1 VDDNIIRLAALQD
14 SGKEIPLTAEDSI
27 ALAFVDRHAHELR
40 YVAPWGRWM
49 SFDDTRWAS
58 DDTLHVFDRVRAIC
72 REVATAG
79 QKPFGAIASAKT
91 VAAVERLARSDR
103 RLAATTVQWDAQPWL
118 FAAGDRTIDLR
129 TGIDRAPDPLDYVTK
144 NAACAAAPAG
154 TPPPIWT
161 AFMRRVTAEN
171 IELEHFLQR
180 YVGYCCSGHT
190 SEHAF
195 VFAYGTGANGKSTF
209 IGTIAKIFGGYATVA
224 DMNTFLANNSERH
237 PTDLAKLAGARLV
250 IAQEMQRGRKWDE
263 TKIKAL
269 TGGDKITARFMRQ
282 DYFDYEPTFKLFVA
296 GNHKPRLGGVD
307 EAMRRRLLLVPFLVQ
322 IPPAERDPHLARKL
336 EPEWPAIL
344 RWCIDGC
351 RQWQRTGLAPPAA
364 VRDATESYFA
374 DQDVLGQWLEDCTHD
389 GGPFAFTRISALFA
403 SWKAWCEERNL
414 KPGSA
419 SSLSDTLTDRG
430 FVKKREP
437 GTGHRGFA
445 GLTLGCDKG

>member
-49 SFDDTRWAS
+49 RFDDTRWAS

-154 TPPPIWT
+154 TPHPIWT

-237 PTDLAKLAGARLV
+237 PRTWPSSPAPVSSSRRRCSGVGSGTRPRSRRSPAATRSQRASCARTISTMSPPSSYSSPAITSHGSVASTRRCGAGCSSCRSSCRSRRPSATPTWRASSSPSGQLSC
-250 IAQEMQRGRKWDE
+250 AG
-263 TKIKAL
+263 AL
-269 TGGDKITARFMRQ
+269 TGAVM
-282 DYFDYEPTFKLFVA
+282 
-296 GNHKPRLGGVD
+296 
-307 EAMRRRLLLVPFLVQ
+307 
-322 IPPAERDPHLARKL
+322 
-336 EPEWPAIL
+336 
-344 RWCIDGC
+344 
-351 RQWQRTGLAPPAA
+351 AA
-364 VRDATESYFA
+364 HRS
-374 DQDVLGQWLEDCTHD
+374 G
-389 GGPFAFTRISALFA
+389 
-403 SWKAWCEERNL
+403 
-414 KPGSA
+414 A
-419 SSLSDTLTDRG
+419 SSCS
-430 FVKKREP
+430 
-437 GTGHRGFA
+437 A
-445 GLTLGCDKG
+445 GRD